1 MSKEDTH
8 LKKVLGAEQAELV
21 EASVNL
27 LVEKEAAKDFY
38 SYPTG
43 PATNAMH
50 KMLTYGAD
58 DKGIEGMK
66 RSIAASHDT
75 KLKLEKSKDEK
86 QLRFIQETGNSSI
99 TLEITNID
107 KLVGSNKPAKK
118 ILPYTLIKANEQAL
132 HNGELK
138 RDSVV
143 FSLNDLIDIGLYQSP
158 RTARR
163 GFKTAMDA
171 LTSMKVKGEIKKGK
185 RVTTQAGI
193 EVLFTGANIKRG
205 TCTVYLNSRID
216 WTFIAAFYTILPKYY
231 FKLSNRGADLLLCIF
246 TIARMKKKEIAEK
259 NGFTI
264 SMRKIQGFLNLP
276 SEKGNREPSRTIKE
290 PIEQA
295 IEEIEEASSTKDFM
309 LTPMYDERGTINE
322 FLDKGYLKID
332 LKGKYAEYITEIADR
347 EKKKIETA
355 AKRKETI
362 RQKAEVA
369 KLAKAQTKKPKSADD
384 TKAAASSKTK

>member
-1 MSKEDTH
+1 MSKEDTLH
-8 LKKVLGAEQAELV
+8 KRELIEEQVATV
-21 EASVNL
+21 ETSVNL

-50 KMLTYGAD
+50 KMLTYGTD
-58 DKGIEGMK
+58 TEGMK
-66 RSIAASHDT
+66 RSIAASHST
-75 KLKLEKSKDEK
+75 TLKLEKKGN
-86 QLRFIQETGNSSI
+86 QLRFIQETGNSTI
-99 TLEITNID
+99 TLEITDID

-138 RDSVV
+138 RDCVV
-143 FSLNDLIDIGLYQSP
+143 FSLKDLIDIGLYKTMDS
-158 RTARR
+158 ARR
-163 GFKTAMDA
+163 GFKTAMNA

-205 TCTVYLNSRID
+205 TCTVYLNDRID

-231 FKLSNRGADLLLCIF
+231 FKLSNRSADLLLCIF
-246 TIARMKKKEIAEK
+246 IIARMRKNEIAEK
-259 NGFTI
+259 NCFTI
-264 SMRKIQGFLNLP
+264 SMREIQGALNLP
-276 SEKGNREPSRTIKE
+276 NEKGNREPSKTIKE

-295 IEEIEEASSTKDFM
+295 IEEIEKESNSPNFTI
-309 LTPMYDERGTINE
+309 TPMYDQRGTINE
-322 FLDKGYLKID
+322 FLDKGYLKI
-332 LKGKYAEYITEIADR
+332 GMAGQYAEYITKIADR
-347 EKKKIETA
+347 EKRRIATA

-362 RQKAEVA
+362 RQKAEAA
-369 KLAKAQTKKPKSADD
+369 KLAQAQAETPKSADA